1 MSMPLIRVS
10 PLARKL
16 CVQFGLSPQGIPG
29 TGPRGKVMAADV
41 ECFRAGQAAEPASGS
56 GSTRLGSS
64 ALVPNREMSGD
75 YFHFSME
82 ADMAKLAAISTPIA
96 VQCEKLLNGRY
107 SLFDYIV
114 RAVVKACLTQADWL
128 AERGDLNVLLVE
140 DGGMKLIGIEKAASK
155 SIYKIAQESREGAT
169 LPEGARTDVVVCDVG
184 LSPEEVADRM
194 GAATSVVVKIEGT
207 SPKVR
212 IECGRPVSKLI
223 LPVTLYVNSRILNE
237 KAAGLVAGELKT
249 LLENPVILL
258 LL

>member
-1 MSMPLIRVS
+1 MSTSSIRVS

-16 CVQFGLSPQGIPG
+16 CVQFGLPPQDVPG

-41 ECFRAGQAAEPASGS
+41 ECFLAAKAATPSREP
-56 GSTRLGSS
+56 GSTKFGS
-64 ALVPNREMSGD
+64 AAMVPTREMEGD
-75 YFHFSME
+75 YFRFSMD

-128 AERGDLNVLLVE
+128 AQRGDLNVQLVV
-140 DGGMKLIGIEKAASK
+140 DRGSKLIGIEKAASK
-155 SIYKIAQESREGAT
+155 SIYKIARISREGAS
-169 LPEGARTDVVVCDVG
+169 LPEGARTDVVVCDAG
-184 LSPEEVADRM
+184 LSPEEVNARMNAD
-194 GAATSVVVKIEGT
+194 TSVMVKIEGT
-207 SPKVR
+207 SPKVQ

-223 LPVTLYVNSRILNE
+223 LPVTLYVNSRILDE
-237 KAAGLVAGELKT
+237 HAAGQVAGELKT